1 MLYEQSLR
9 VFFHETLPWV
19 TVIQCKRN
27 GRGGGG
33 GGAECCEKKN
43 TVSVF
48 CSPFFFITTL
58 IISFHFCQRL
68 CSLFNG

>member
-27 GRGGGG
+27 GGGGG
-33 GGAECCEKKN
+33 GGGGECREKK
-43 TVSVF
+43 TP
-48 CSPFFFITTL
+48 SPRSAVHFFL
-58 IISFHFCQRL
+58 
-68 CSLFNG
+68 

>member
-27 GRGGGG
+27 GGGGEG
-33 GGAECCEKKN
+33 GGSVVKKKHHLR
-43 TVSVF
+43 VLQSI
-48 CSPFFFITTL
+48 FFFISTL
-58 IISFHFCQRL
+58 IISFDFCQRL

>member
-27 GRGGGG
+27 GGGGG
-33 GGAECCEKKN
+33 GGLSVAKKK
-43 TVSVF
+43 TPSP
-48 CSPFFFITTL
+48 CSAVHFFL
-58 IISFHFCQRL
+58 
-68 CSLFNG
+68 